1 MAPTKV
7 AILGA
12 GFIADVHLESYTR
25 FVPDA
30 QVTAVYTRSAARAE
44 AFAHRWKIPRAF
56 TDLDQL
62 LKEADCEVVDVCL
75 PNFLHH
81 RAAVSAARSGRH
93 VIMEKPLCMT
103 LEEADDMIAV
113 CREHGRKLMYA
124 EELCFA
130 PKYERI
136 RALVNEGAVG
146 DVYMLKQ
153 LEKHS
158 GPHADWFWDV
168 DQSGGGVLMD
178 MGCHA
183 FGWFRWM
190 LGGNPKVK
198 SVYATL
204 DTVRHKART
213 RGEDNAI
220 AIVEFEGGVIG
231 LAEDAWA
238 KPGGMDD
245 RIEVYGSKGVSFA
258 DLFRGNSAS
267 TYSEEGYN
275 YAAEKAGS
283 TAGWTFTIFEEAF
296 NQGYPHE
303 LGHFINCVREDRT
316 PRVTGEDGR
325 AVLEIIYAAYASAKS
340 GAKVALP
347 FSPKVA
353 KPIDLWREGSAGP
366 GG

>member
-1 MAPTKV
+1 VAPTKV

-12 GFIADVHLESYTR
+12 GFIADIHMESYSR

-30 QVTAVYTRSAARAE
+30 QVTAVYSRTPERAQH
-44 AFAHRWKIPRAF
+44 FAKQWKIPQVF
-56 TDLDQL
+56 TDLDRL
-62 LKEADCEVVDVCL
+62 FAEADCEVVDICL

-81 RAAVSAARSGRH
+81 KATLGAAYSGRH
-93 VIMEKPLCMT
+93 VDE
-103 LEEADDMIAV
+103 MIAV
-113 CREHGRKLMYA
+113 CREHNRKLMYA

-136 RALVNEGAVG
+136 RLLAKEGAVG
-146 DVYMLKQ
+146 DIYMLKQ

-158 GPHADWFWDV
+158 GPHSDWFWDV
-168 DQSGGGVLMD
+168 NQSGGGVLMD

-190 LGGNPKVK
+190 LNNRPAK
-198 SVYATL
+198 SVWATM

-213 RGEDNAI
+213 KGEDNTVCV
-220 AIVEFEGGVIG
+220 VEFEGGVIG
-231 LAEDAWA
+231 LAEDGWA

-245 RIEVYGSKGVSFA
+245 RIEVYGTKGVSFA
-258 DLFRGNSAS
+258 DLFRGNSSS
-267 TYSEEGYN
+267 TYSEEGYG

-283 TAGWTFTIFEEAF
+283 TTGWTYTIFEEAF

-303 LGHFINCVREDRT
+303 LHHFIQCVRENKT
-316 PRVTGEDGR
+316 PLVTGEDGR
-325 AVLEIIYAAYASAKS
+325 AVLEMIYAAYASAKS

-347 FSPKVA
+347 FHPKVA
-353 KPIDLWREGSAGP
+353 RPIDLWKG
-366 GG
+366 